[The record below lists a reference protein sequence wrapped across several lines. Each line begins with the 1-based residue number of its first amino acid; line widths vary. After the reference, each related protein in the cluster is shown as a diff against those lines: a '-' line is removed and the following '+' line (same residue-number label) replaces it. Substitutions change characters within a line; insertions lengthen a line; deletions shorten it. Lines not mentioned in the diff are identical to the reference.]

1 MNKLAKISVSGAL
14 VGAFVFGMPAI
25 AAQAETPA
33 PPAPVGPVGDPN
45 VPTVW
50 TKQNDSS
57 TPSGVNVYV
66 SLWGQSVYTDADLG
80 PAFGGSFADIIRE
93 IQRSRE
99 LLDLP
104 ETL

>member
-1 MNKLAKISVSGAL
+1 MKQLTKFTATGVLVS
-14 VGAFVFGMPAI
+14 AFVFGMPAI
-25 AAQAETPA
+25 AAHAETPA

-66 SLWGQSVYTDADLG
+66 SLWGQAVYTDADLG

-99 LLDLP
+99 LLDIP